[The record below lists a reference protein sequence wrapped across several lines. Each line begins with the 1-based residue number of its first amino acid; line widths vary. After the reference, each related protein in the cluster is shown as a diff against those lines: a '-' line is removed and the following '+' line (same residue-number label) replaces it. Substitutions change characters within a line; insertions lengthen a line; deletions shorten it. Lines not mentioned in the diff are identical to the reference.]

1 MYEKAKYR
9 KKQLAFK
16 QAVFYFAPQLELSGW
31 PKIIKIGFK
40 EGCKIVLLYIIS
52 QPKIIMNLM
61 VYEIYGVTINCYM
74 SLKMIFDVK

>member
-40 EGCKIVLLYIIS
+40 EGCKIVLLYILNFK
-52 QPKIIMNLM
+52 PTNNNN
-61 VYEIYGVTINCYM
+61 E
-74 SLKMIFDVK
+74 FDGL